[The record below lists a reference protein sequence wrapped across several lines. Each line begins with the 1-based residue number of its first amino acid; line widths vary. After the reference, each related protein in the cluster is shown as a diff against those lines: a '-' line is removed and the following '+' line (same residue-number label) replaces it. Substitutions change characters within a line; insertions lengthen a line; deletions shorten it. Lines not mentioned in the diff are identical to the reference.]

1 MKICLK
7 KNKKTNAQQGFCN
20 SGAKLQSSTA
30 VLRFNFCTKLK
41 ICTSIA
47 PPSQSPETLPAIM
60 TTERKLKITFGILSV
75 GLLTTLLFK
84 LTNIPGGMILSG
96 LFLGGI
102 MIIGIIIGCLIL
114 TGILKLVFK
123 QTSFLTILFITT
135 TVSFSV
141 FHYKLYS
148 PTLTIKVPNG
158 YKGEIN
164 LVLSNVKDNIL
175 TVDSNGIGYLTEWT
189 FNKTYSRP
197 IVEQLDGKNLDKNLV
212 GFNPST
218 FFGTS
223 IGGGNSIKTLS
234 FEIVP
239 DSALGQKQ
247 YYSADWTKYVDKK
260 LVLLKEPDKGIESN
274 EAKIEIKTE

>member
-1 MKICLK
+1 
-7 KNKKTNAQQGFCN
+7 
-20 SGAKLQSSTA
+20 
-30 VLRFNFCTKLK
+30 
-41 ICTSIA
+41 
-47 PPSQSPETLPAIM
+47 M
-60 TTERKLKITFGILSV
+60 TTDRKLKIAFGILSV

-102 MIIGIIIGCLIL
+102 MIVGIILGCLIL

-123 QTSFLTILFITT
+123 RTSFLTLFFITT
-135 TVSFSV
+135 TISFLI

-175 TVDSNGIGYLTEWT
+175 TVDSNGIGYLNEWT

-197 IVEQLDGKNLDKNLV
+197 IVEQIDGKNLDKNLV

-223 IGGGNSIKTLS
+223 IGCGNSIKTLS

-239 DSALGQKQ
+239 DSVLGQKQ
-247 YYSADWTKYVDKK
+247 YYSKDFTKYVNKK
-260 LVLLKEPDKGIESN
+260 LVLLKEPDKGIKSN
-274 EAKIEIKTE
+274 EATIEVKTK

>member
-1 MKICLK
+1 M
-7 KNKKTNAQQGFCN
+7 
-20 SGAKLQSSTA
+20 
-30 VLRFNFCTKLK
+30 
-41 ICTSIA
+41 
-47 PPSQSPETLPAIM
+47 
-60 TTERKLKITFGILSV
+60 
-75 GLLTTLLFK
+75 
-84 LTNIPGGMILSG
+84 
-96 LFLGGI
+96 
-102 MIIGIIIGCLIL
+102 
-114 TGILKLVFK
+114 
-123 QTSFLTILFITT
+123 
-135 TVSFSV
+135 
-141 FHYKLYS
+141 
-148 PTLTIKVPNG
+148 TIKVPNG